1 MDLFTRK
8 IKQEHKVMLQHER
21 SAGALQL
28 EYHRATPECPQPER
42 WSMIDSMTAEIEVL
56 EFIAT
61 LVTTIKPRL
70 VVETGSFLGVSTEWI
85 ARGLERNGPLPDGS
99 RAKIISCEF
108 DPVVYA
114 KAKARLEASPL
125 APWIELRNQ
134 SSLEM
139 HVEGAIDLFFSDS
152 DLAIRESE
160 VKRFLP
166 QINPHGI
173 ILMHD
178 ASSHLKT
185 VRDAAL
191 KMEAEGLI
199 SVVLLPTPRG
209 LVIAQPRANRT

>member
-1 MDLFTRK
+1 
-8 IKQEHKVMLQHER
+8 
-21 SAGALQL
+21 
-28 EYHRATPECPQPER
+28 
-42 WSMIDSMTAEIEVL
+42 MIDSMTAEVEVL

-61 LVTTIKPRL
+61 LVTTLKPHL

-85 ARGLERNGPLPDGS
+85 ARGLQRNSQPGNSLPPDGS
-99 RAKIISCEF
+99 RAKVISCEF
-108 DPVVYA
+108 DPIVYA
-114 KAKARLEASPL
+114 KAKVRLDASPL
-125 APWIELRNQ
+125 SPWIELRNQ

-139 HVEGAIDLFFSDS
+139 QVDGIIDLFFSDS
-152 DLAIRESE
+152 DLPIREAE

-185 VRDAAL
+185 VREAAL
-191 KMEAEGLI
+191 KMESEGLI

-209 LVIAQPRANRT
+209 LVIAQPRAGRA

>member
-1 MDLFTRK
+1 
-8 IKQEHKVMLQHER
+8 MLQHER
-21 SAGALQL
+21 SAGTLQP
-28 EYHRATPECPQPER
+28 EYHRATPECPQPQR
-42 WSMIDSMTAEIEVL
+42 WSMIDSMTAEVEVL

-61 LVTTIKPRL
+61 LVTTLKPRL

-85 ARGLERNGPLPDGS
+85 ARGLERNGPLTDGS
-99 RAKIISCEF
+99 RAKVISCEY
-108 DPVVYA
+108 DSIVYA
-114 KAKARLEASPL
+114 KAKARIDASPL
-125 APWIELRNQ
+125 SPWIDLRNR

-139 HVEGAIDLFFSDS
+139 KVDGTIDLFFSDS
-152 DLAIRESE
+152 DLDIRETE

-185 VRDAAL
+185 VREAAL
-191 KMEAEGLI
+191 KMESEGLI

-209 LVIAQPRANRT
+209 LVIAQPRSGRA